1 MSAASTASGAGR
13 LAGKVAV
20 VTGAGQGIGEAI
32 ARRFAAEGAFV
43 MLANRSAET
52 GVAVAASIRAA
63 GGRADFTACDA
74 GQRAALEQLVARTV
88 DAAGAI
94 DIVVHNAAAFSR
106 DPLAEM
112 DDDALDRLLDVNL
125 KACFHLVR
133 AALPHMRAQGGRVLV
148 TSSITGPRVAMPNT
162 AHYAA
167 SKAGVNGFIRSAAL
181 ELAARGIT
189 VNGVEPGYIDTP
201 AMTHL
206 KARFGLDALTRYIPA
221 KRLGAPEDIA
231 AAMLFLA
238 SDEAAYITGQTL
250 VVDGGSTL
258 PESPL
263 FMQ

>member
-1 MSAASTASGAGR
+1 MTASAGKGR
-13 LAGKVAV
+13 LDGKVAI

-32 ARRFAAEGAFV
+32 ALRFGAEGAFV
-43 MLANRSAET
+43 MVANRSTDT
-52 GVAVAASIRAA
+52 GEAVAARIRAG
-63 GGRADFTACDA
+63 GGRAAFTPCDA
-74 GQRAALEQLVARTV
+74 GERASVEALVAATV
-88 DAAGAI
+88 EAAGAL

-106 DPLAEM
+106 DPLGEM
-112 DDDALDRLLDVNL
+112 GDDALERVLGVNL
-125 KACFHLVR
+125 KACFYLAH
-133 AALPHMRAQGGRVLV
+133 AALPHLGVRGGRILV

-181 ELAARGIT
+181 ELAPRGIT

-206 KARFGLDALTRYIPA
+206 KARFGVAAITAPIPA

-238 SDEAAYITGQTL
+238 SDEAGYITGQTI

-258 PESPL
+258 PESPIFL
-263 FMQ
+263 S